1 MTAKPRL
8 KAGAKPKA
16 GIDISVV
23 ILSYDRVNLLA
34 RTLTACID
42 PRTAPGVAY
51 EIIVVDNHPDKL
63 AEALVA
69 DIAAASAAPVTYL
82 ADSRRNISI
91 VRNLGIKFA
100 RGRYVAFI
108 DDDEAPDPRWL
119 SELYHCLERTGADA
133 AFGPK
138 HPVFAEGHPPEW
150 DPQGWR
156 YTLDFRLP
164 ADTELHLFG
173 RLRRKGKGL
182 GSGNAAFRVATCLAG
197 PEPFSVAFGDGNGED
212 THLLFRLA
220 LAGRRFVWC
229 PTALVRE
236 YMETKRTKPG
246 YLITRMKRG
255 SQHYAA
261 SRIATSA
268 HPRLMQARVA
278 ALGLA
283 QIGVHLA
290 AYLIGGEWLAEERFD
305 HRIGMAKGL
314 GKLTWRAP
322 IGFIDEKAA

>member
-1 MTAKPRL
+1 MTAKREV
-8 KAGAKPKA
+8 
-16 GIDISVV
+16 DISVV
-23 ILSYDRVNLLA
+23 VLSYDRVNLLE
-34 RTLTACID
+34 RTLRACVD

-51 EIIVVDNHPDKL
+51 EIIVVDNHPNRL
-63 AEALVA
+63 AETLVA
-69 DIAAASAAPVTYL
+69 AIAEETGAPLTYL
-82 ADSRRNISI
+82 ADARRNISI
-91 VRNLGIKFA
+91 VRNLGIKA
-100 RGRYVAFI
+100 AKGRYVAFI
-108 DDDEAPDPRWL
+108 DDDEAPDPNWL
-119 SELYHCLERTGADA
+119 SELFHCLERTGADA

-138 HPVFAEGHPPEW
+138 HPVFEAGHPPEW

-156 YTLDFRLP
+156 YTLDFQLP

-182 GSGNAAFRVATCLAG
+182 GSGNAAFRVATCFDTA
-197 PEPFSVAFGDGNGED
+197 EPFAVAFGDGNGED

-236 YMETKRTKPG
+236 FMETERTRPT

-261 SRIATSA
+261 SRIATSS
-268 HPRLMQARVA
+268 HKRLMQAKVS

-283 QIGVHLA
+283 QFTVHLGL
-290 AYLIGGEWLAEERFD
+290 YLIGGEWLAEERFD